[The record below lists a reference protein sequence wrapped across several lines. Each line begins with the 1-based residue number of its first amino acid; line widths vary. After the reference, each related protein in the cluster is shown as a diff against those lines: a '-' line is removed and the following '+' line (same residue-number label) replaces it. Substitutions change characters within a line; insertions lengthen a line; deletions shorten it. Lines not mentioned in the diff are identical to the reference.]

1 MYMHPEGTC
10 RRLHWKS
17 GHKVMEGASSSGFKS
32 RSSAGRGFGGWKPK
46 SSTAT
51 KPEKLPRKSELKGEP
66 NMEAFNWSII
76 DLNLPKLAKKHVA
89 KKCILHF
96 HHSQL
101 SIFAWTQPQLH
112 DSIPPIFGNR
122 VTRTWHRRAQFPRF
136 ESVVLVATWL
146 ENKGNRQPIS
156 CTPGEF
162 F

>member
-66 NMEAFNWSII
+66 NMEAFNWSIM
-76 DLNLPKLAKKHVA
+76 DLNLPKLAKKTCYKEMHPSFSSFTA
-89 KKCILHF
+89 INFRMDPATAPWF
-96 HHSQL
+96 HPSHPSVTKLRGHGIGGLNFQDSNL
-101 SIFAWTQPQLH
+101 WCLLQP
-112 DSIPPIFGNR
+112 
-122 VTRTWHRRAQFPRF
+122 
-136 ESVVLVATWL
+136 
-146 ENKGNRQPIS
+146 
-156 CTPGEF
+156 
-162 F
+162 

>member
-10 RRLHWKS
+10 RRLDWKS

-76 DLNLPKLAKKHVA
+76 DLNLPKLAKKHVT

-101 SIFAWTQPQLH
+101 PQFSH
-112 DSIPPIFGNR
+112 GPSHSSMIPSLQVTGNR
-122 VTRTWHRRAQFPRF
+122 GTRTWHRRAQFPRF

-146 ENKGNRQPIS
+146 ENKGNRFLATDI
-156 CTPGEF
+156 GEF

>member
-10 RRLHWKS
+10 RRLDWKS

-66 NMEAFNWSII
+66 NMEAFNWSIM
-76 DLNLPKLAKKHVA
+76 DLNLPKLAKKHVT

-96 HHSQL
+96 HHSQQL

-112 DSIPPIFGNR
+112 DSIPPFS
-122 VTRTWHRRAQFPRF
+122 VTELRGHGIGGLNFQDSNLWC
-136 ESVVLVATWL
+136 LL
-146 ENKGNRQPIS
+146 QP
-156 CTPGEF
+156 G
-162 F
+162 

>member
-32 RSSAGRGFGGWKPK
+32 RSSAGRGFGGWKPQ

-76 DLNLPKLAKKHVA
+76 DLNLPKLAKKTCYKEMHPSFSSFTA
-89 KKCILHF
+89 INF
-96 HHSQL
+96 RMDP
-101 SIFAWTQPQLH
+101 ATAPW
-112 DSIPPIFGNR
+112 FGNR

-136 ESVVLVATWL
+136 ESVVLVATL
-146 ENKGNRQPIS
+146 GRKQGQPIS

>member
-10 RRLHWKS
+10 RRLDWKS

-76 DLNLPKLAKKHVA
+76 DLNLPKLAKKTCYKEMHPSFSSFTA
-89 KKCILHF
+89 A
-96 HHSQL
+96 
-101 SIFAWTQPQLH
+101 SIFAWTQLQLH
-112 DSIPPIFGNR
+112 DSIPPFS
-122 VTRTWHRRAQFPRF
+122 VTEVRGHGIGGLNFQDSNLWC
-136 ESVVLVATWL
+136 LL
-146 ENKGNRQPIS
+146 QP
-156 CTPGEF
+156 
-162 F
+162 